1 MKQQMKSLFVV
12 VIFAT
17 LIVSVGGC
25 KKETIVETKTTNL
38 EGFAPG
44 ANCNTCHDASQ
55 DTSYYVAG
63 RKYQW
68 AQSKHANGG
77 DIERNGA
84 DCAGCHTTEGFVQR
98 MNGLTVTDQVQPSP
112 PGCFACH
119 SPHSRADFSLRKSTP
134 VTFLSNIAGVS
145 HTPFNYG
152 KGNLCA
158 QCHQPR
164 DLGTQP
170 KPDPTKIAA
179 TDSIVIT
186 SSRWYSHYGVQGEM
200 LMGEGGFQFPGV
212 TYTNSPHTNIVK
224 EVGCIS
230 CHMAEMAYNPTDPS
244 VPSAPG
250 TGKGGG
256 HTMNIG
262 YEWEGTPGTV
272 LTGCNQS
279 GCHTSPQ
286 LTTTDYKGLQTMV
299 GANLDTLKKLL
310 ATKGWL
316 DTTTTSVK
324 LTSGK
329 RVIKPAIKSGALWN
343 YLFVTHDLSQ
353 GVHNSSYA
361 NGLLRSSIDE
371 LRKP

>member
-1 MKQQMKSLFVV
+1 MKELIKNVLVV
-12 VIFAT
+12 AIFAT
-17 LIVSVGGC
+17 LIASVGGC
-25 KKETIVETKTTNL
+25 KKETIIETKTTNL

-44 ANCNTCHDASQ
+44 ANCNTCHDASR
-55 DTSYYVAG
+55 DTTYYVAG

-68 AQSKHANGG
+68 AQSKHALGG

-84 DCAGCHTTEGFVQR
+84 GCAGCHTTEGFVQR
-98 MNGLTVTDQVQPSP
+98 MNGMTVTDQVQPSP

-119 SPHSRADFSLRKSTP
+119 SPHSRADFSLRMSTP

-145 HTPFNYG
+145 HSQFNYG

-170 KPDPTKIAA
+170 KPDPTKTAA

-186 SSRWYSHYGVQGEM
+186 SARWYSHYGVQGEM

-212 TYTNSPHTNIVK
+212 TYTNSPHTNSVK
-224 EVGCIS
+224 QEGCPT
-230 CHMAEMAYNPTDPS
+230 CHMAEMAYTPTDTTII
-244 VPSAPG
+244 SAPG

-272 LTGCNQS
+272 LTGCNQI
-279 GCHTSPQ
+279 GCHRSPQ

-316 DTTTTSVK
+316 DTTSVSVK
-324 LTSGK
+324 LTNGK
-329 RVIKPAIKSGALWN
+329 RVIKPAIKAGALWN

-353 GVHNSSYA
+353 GVHNSQYA

-371 LRKP
+371 IRKP